1 MRKQVI
7 RRIAILIIMAL
18 CLAMLGGCTKSGQ
31 KKPLAKGDRKFKG
44 EPTISLYVNETG
56 QVKRLKME
64 EYLQGV
70 LAAEMDVNWPVNALA
85 AQAIMARTFTLKQ
98 IKDKGGVPKHKTD
111 ASTSVEEFQAYD
123 PTKINDNVRKA
134 VEMTRGEVVKY
145 NGRYINAWFSAC
157 DGGTE
162 ASAAEGLSYRKEKT
176 TYIKAGAQDG
186 CLDITVPENKAWTAS
201 FPVSTV
207 RAAVQQV
214 TGQDPGSVTN
224 VGITRRG
231 PTGRAEVI
239 RVGKMDVGGAALRLA
254 LGNDKMR
261 SIYLS
266 GISLQGGNVV
276 MTGKGYGHGV
286 GMCQWG
292 AKKMAA
298 EGKRPEDIVN
308 FYFKGVTIDKLW
320 K

>member
-1 MRKQVI
+1 MKKQGI
-7 RRIAILIIMAL
+7 RRIAIFVIMAVFL
-18 CLAMLGGCTKSGQ
+18 VMLGGCTKNAQ
-31 KKPLAKGDRKFKG
+31 KKPLTKDNDKLRQ

-145 NGRYINAWFSAC
+145 KGRYINAWFSAC

-162 ASAAEGLSYRKEKT
+162 ASASEGLSYLKEKT
-176 TYIKAGAQDG
+176 PYINAGAKDK
-186 CLDITVPENKAWTAS
+186 CLDVTVPENVSWKAS

-207 RAAVQQV
+207 RAAVKKV
-214 TGQDPGSVTN
+214 AGTDPGSVTN
-224 VGITRRG
+224 VGISRRG

-239 RVGKMDVGGAALRLA
+239 RIGKVDVGGAALRLA

-266 GISLQGGNVV
+266 GISLQGGNVI

-298 EGKRPEDIVN
+298 EGRNPREIVN
-308 FYFKGVTIDKLW
+308 FYFKGVTIDNLW